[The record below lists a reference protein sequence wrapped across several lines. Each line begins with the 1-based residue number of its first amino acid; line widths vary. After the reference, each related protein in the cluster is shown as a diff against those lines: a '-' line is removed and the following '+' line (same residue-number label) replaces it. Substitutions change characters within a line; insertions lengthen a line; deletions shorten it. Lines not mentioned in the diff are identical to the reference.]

1 MSSNEEVSSDSVE
14 KNTPNSIVDP
24 HFLRCCRVLA
34 VAPTHKR
41 VTPRASST
49 AWTRGQ
55 CSRNRFVQAE
65 CAKKC
70 AWAKLLPP
78 EPAPYR
84 ACLSGCERGATAG
97 VKLGCE
103 ERSTA
108 ESCEAHIK
116 DECEDDTAGE
126 QSEGHCK
133 HLHSEAEGIRNMCRQ
148 GCAKG
153 SRSACTRTAE
163 IVERRRKQ
171 DISMNEFAEL

>member
-1 MSSNEEVSSDSVE
+1 MLSCFSDSVQ
-14 KNTPNSIVDP
+14 TTSSYIMDS
-24 HFLRCCRVLA
+24 HFLPAVVSWLWHPCCRLLGLGGGA
-34 VAPTHKR
+34 
-41 VTPRASST
+41 
-49 AWTRGQ
+49 
-55 CSRNRFVQAE
+55 CSRNSWVEAE

-84 ACLSGCERGATAG
+84 ACLSGCERGAAAG

-103 ERSTA
+103 EMSTA

-116 DECEDDTAGE
+116 DECEDDTPSE
-126 QSEGHCK
+126 QSKGHCK